1 MDDLKPF
8 SFVHVA
14 DLHLGYMQYNLD
26 ARLRD
31 FARAFD
37 EVVEKTL
44 ELKPNFMI
52 IAGDIFHHA
61 RPSNFTLENAIKNF
75 RRLKEAG
82 IPVLTVDGS
91 HDAAPNVIT
100 GTILN
105 PLHSAGLIYY
115 LPRLEGAC
123 WENEYCYVYGIPNFR
138 TKRRTEE
145 ALPEFYERNKPSPK
159 PSKFNI
165 FVFHMAVDLPGAVPP
180 YMEAEISP
188 ELIPDG
194 FNYYAGGHVHV
205 PVELP
210 FKNGLLVYSGCTETV
225 SLQDIK
231 NEKGFY
237 YVEVNEKGTPKLQRI
252 RLECPR
258 KFILLDMDFSGS
270 MPQKITEE
278 AVKRVKEADKE
289 EAIIIP
295 VIRGVLPSEASR
307 TDVDLARIR
316 GAAEK
321 ALIVRPI
328 LRLTESEVPE
338 EIVRSIFESELKDLK
353 TKSFEYF
360 NQIFVERYP
369 PEKAEKMAR
378 LAVEILEPLVRKD
391 EEKVKKALE
400 SFVGENKNG
409 NS

>member
-1 MDDLKPF
+1 MKPF

-26 ARLRD
+26 ARLKD
-31 FARAFD
+31 FTRAFD

-44 ELKPNFMI
+44 ELKPDFMI

-61 RPSNFTLENAIKNF
+61 RPSNFTLEKAIKNF
-75 RRLKEAG
+75 RKLKEAE
-82 IPVLTVDGS
+82 IPVLAVDGS
-91 HDAAPNVIT
+91 HDAAPNIIT

-105 PLHSAGLIYY
+105 PLHSAGLIHY

-123 WENEYCYVYGIPNFR
+123 WENENCYIYGIPNFR
-138 TKRRTEE
+138 TKKRTEE
-145 ALPEFYERNKPSPK
+145 ALPEFYKKNKPSPK

-165 FVFHMAVDLPGAVPP
+165 FVFHMAVDLPGATPP

-188 ELIPDG
+188 ELIPEG
-194 FNYYAGGHVHV
+194 FNYYAGGHVHT
-205 PVELP
+205 PIKLP
-210 FKNGLLVYSGCTETV
+210 FKNGILVYSGCTETV

-237 YVEVNEKGTPKLQRI
+237 YIEVNEKGTPKLQRI
-252 RLECPR
+252 KLESPR

-270 MPQKITEE
+270 TPQKITEE
-278 AVKRVKEADKE
+278 AIKRIKEADEE
-289 EAIIIP
+289 EAVIIP
-295 VIRGVLPSEASR
+295 VIKGVLPSEASR
-307 TDVDLARIR
+307 TDVDLAKIR
-316 GAAEK
+316 SAAEK
-321 ALIVRPI
+321 ALVVRPI

-391 EEKVKKALE
+391 EEKVKKSLE
-400 SFVGENKNG
+400 SFVSENR
-409 NS
+409 NSNP

>member
-105 PLHSAGLIYY
+105 PLHSAGLIHY

-165 FVFHMAVDLPGAVPP
+165 FVFHMAVDIPGAVPP

-194 FNYYAGGHVHV
+194 FNYYAGGHVHA

-252 RLECPR
+252 RLERPR
-258 KFILLDMDFSGS
+258 RFILLDMDFSGS

-278 AVKRVKEADKE
+278 AIKRVKEADEE

-295 VIRGVLPSEASR
+295 VIKGVLPSEASR

-400 SFVGENKNG
+400 SFVGENRNG

>member
-1 MDDLKPF
+1 MKPF

-44 ELKPNFMI
+44 ELKPDFMI

-61 RPSNFTLENAIKNF
+61 RPSNFTLENAIRNF

-82 IPVLTVDGS
+82 IPVLAVDGS

-105 PLHSAGLIYY
+105 PLHSAGLIHY

-123 WENEYCYVYGIPNFR
+123 WENENCYVYGIPNFR

-145 ALPEFYERNKPSPK
+145 ALPEFYEKNKPSPR

-188 ELIPDG
+188 ELIPEG
-194 FNYYAGGHVHV
+194 FNYYAGGHVHT
-205 PVELP
+205 PVKLP

-225 SLQDIK
+225 SLQDIR

-237 YVEVNEKGTPKLQRI
+237 YVEVNEKGDPKLERVK
-252 RLECPR
+252 LESPR

-278 AVKRVKEADKE
+278 AIRRVKEADEE
-289 EAIIIP
+289 EAVIIP
-295 VIRGVLPSEASR
+295 LIKGVLPSEASR
-307 TDVDLARIR
+307 TDVDLAKIR

-400 SFVGENKNG
+400 SFVDENRNG
-409 NS
+409 SS